1 MCIIRSIYLVI
12 GAYWHTSIPAYQ
24 AYQANQLVTIQLPAS
39 SSWSYPAI
47 QLSGYPAIPTVL
59 VHANMQCIMIYK
71 VLYIYIIIL
80 NTDSK
85 TFKKLLLE

>member
-24 AYQANQLVTIQLPAS
+24 AYQANQLAWLVTIQLPAS

-47 QLSGYPAIPTVL
+47 QLSGYPGYPLSSTLPIR
-59 VHANMQCIMIYK
+59 
-71 VLYIYIIIL
+71 
-80 NTDSK
+80 
-85 TFKKLLLE
+85 LLAYEELAG